1 MKNELKVFENEKFG
15 RIRGIEIEGESWL
28 VGKDVAERLGYTNP
42 SKALIDHVD
51 DEDKLN
57 NETLSSLG
65 QRGGWLINES
75 GFYSLVLGSKLP
87 GAKQFKRWVTHEV
100 LPALRQTGEYRMR
113 RGPEGDAIRK
123 QLAEAKAL
131 NAKSRQA
138 AMWLKMAEMGGES
151 SVHKQI
157 CAAYAS
163 KALEGEMVL
172 PLPQVEKTWSA
183 REVGDRYGVSAHR
196 VGRLAN
202 AHGLKVSE
210 YGMLVMDKSR
220 NSPKEVES
228 WRYNA
233 RGVERIGEL
242 LRDEH

>member
-1 MKNELKVFENEKFG
+1 MNEIKVFENAQFG
-15 RIRGIEIEGESWL
+15 SMRTMEREGEPWF
-28 VGKDVAERLGYTNP
+28 VAADVC
-42 SKALIDHVD
+42 KALEIVNNRDAIARL
-51 DEDKLN
+51 DEDEKGVAS
-57 NETLSSLG
+57 TDTP
-65 QRGGWLINES
+65 GGKQEVAIINEP
-75 GFYSLVLGSKLP
+75 GLYSLVLGSRKP
-87 GAKQFKRWVTHEV
+87 EAKEFKRWVTHEV

-113 RGPEGDAIRK
+113 RDPEGDAIRK